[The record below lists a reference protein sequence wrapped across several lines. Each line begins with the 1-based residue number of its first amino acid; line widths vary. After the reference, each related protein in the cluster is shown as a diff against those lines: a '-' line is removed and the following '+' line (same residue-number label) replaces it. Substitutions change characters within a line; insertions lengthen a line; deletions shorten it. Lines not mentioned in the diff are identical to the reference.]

1 MQKPLTDVLVR
12 GFSPPPSGRTELG
25 DTRCKGL
32 ELRVTSGGARSWSF
46 RFRDPRSGRVTRA
59 TIGSYP
65 EVSLADA
72 RERANGLRR
81 SVSAGVN
88 PVVEKRREREASKS
102 NTFRALSDRYLNE
115 HARRF
120 KRSAPADQRNLR
132 LHVLPKWADRR
143 YDEIQRRD
151 VIDLCEGMVA
161 AGTATNANRIQALI
175 SSVYSFA
182 VDADLVAANPCV
194 RLRKRGAENI
204 GRRVLT
210 DEEVVL
216 FWHGIVNPPVS
227 RRVGLALRIAL
238 LTGARVSEIAQA
250 ERGEFSHIDDPERAG
265 WVLPTARSKN
275 GCAHFTPLSGLARE
289 TISEAINLADSTSR
303 FLFPSPSARSK
314 PISGHVLSVAMQ
326 RFGSSVGAASK
337 ASQSWASGPP
347 SPHDL
352 RRTVATRLA
361 ALGCPSEDV
370 SAVLNHKR
378 RDVTGRH
385 YDLYDRAKE
394 KRRALNSW
402 SDALTEL
409 VHTTDS
415 PLSTS
420 VGSGEDYILTAT

>member
-12 GFSPPPSGRTELG
+12 GISPPTSGRTELG

-72 RERANGLRR
+72 RERADGLRR
-81 SVSAGVN
+81 SVSAGLN
-88 PVVEKRREREASKS
+88 PVEEKRRERESSKT
-102 NTFRALSDRYLNE
+102 NTFKALSDRYLNE

-120 KRSAPADQRNLR
+120 KRSAPADERNLR
-132 LHVLPKWADRR
+132 LHVLPKWANRR

-161 AGTATNANRIQALI
+161 AGTATNANRVQALI
-175 SSVYSFA
+175 SSVFSFA
-182 VDADLVAANPCV
+182 VDADMIGVNPCV

-210 DEEVVL
+210 DEELAL
-216 FWHGIVNPPVS
+216 FWHRVVSPPVS
-227 RRVGLALRIAL
+227 HRVGLALRIAL

-275 GCAHFTPLSGLARE
+275 GCSHFTPLSKLARE
-289 TISEAINLADSTSR
+289 TVSEAMDLADSSSS
-303 FLFPSPSARSK
+303 FLFPSPSVRSK
-314 PISGHVLSVAMQ
+314 PITGHSLSVAM
-326 RFGSSVGAASK
+326 RRLGGSVGTASEAAR
-337 ASQSWASGPP
+337 SWASEQP

-361 ALGCPSEDV
+361 ALGCPAEDV

-394 KRRALNSW
+394 KRRALSLW
-402 SDALTEL
+402 SDALIPL
-409 VHTTDS
+409 VRAAGLQFS
-415 PLSTS
+415 P
-420 VGSGEDYILTAT
+420 

>member
-12 GFSPPPSGRTELG
+12 GLPPPTSGRTELS

-81 SVSAGVN
+81 SVSAGFN
-88 PVVEKRREREASKS
+88 PVEEKRREREASKS
-102 NTFRALSDRYLNE
+102 NTFRALSERYLDE

-120 KRSAPADQRNLR
+120 KRSAPADERNLR

-161 AGTATNANRIQALI
+161 AGTATNANRVQALI
-175 SSVYSFA
+175 SSVFSFA
-182 VDADLVAANPCV
+182 VDADLVAVNPCV
-194 RLRKRGAENI
+194 RLRKRAAESI

-216 FWHGIVNPPVS
+216 FWRGIVNPPVS

-275 GCAHFTPLSGLARE
+275 GCSHFTPLSRLACE
-289 TISEAINLADSTSR
+289 TLSEAMDLSDSTSP
-303 FLFPSPSARSK
+303 FLFASPSVRSK
-314 PISGHVLSVAMQ
+314 PITGHALSVAMQ
-326 RFGSSVGAASK
+326 RFGGSVGAASK
-337 ASQSWASGPP
+337 AARSWASEPP

-361 ALGCPSEDV
+361 ALGCPAEDV

-394 KRRALNSW
+394 KRRALNLW
-402 SDALTEL
+402 TDALIEL
-409 VHTTDS
+409 VSAASLRS
-415 PLSTS
+415 PP
-420 VGSGEDYILTAT
+420 